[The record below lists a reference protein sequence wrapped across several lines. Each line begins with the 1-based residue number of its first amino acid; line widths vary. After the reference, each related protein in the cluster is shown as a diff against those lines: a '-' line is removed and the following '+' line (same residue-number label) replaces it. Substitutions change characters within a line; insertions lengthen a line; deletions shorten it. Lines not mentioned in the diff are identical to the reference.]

1 MGLGGINEHLVGL
14 QQKNA
19 SMLTGWF
26 CCLFSL
32 ALGLLWFSMSEGY
45 GVHYR
50 LFHPDTLGY
59 VLMLVGFVTVPVM
72 AYASAA
78 CLRGYQEAT
87 TRICRIV
94 SFAVPMTLVVGW
106 LICRTGDAL
115 IYLGIIS

>member
-1 MGLGGINEHLVGL
+1 MNTLSDSNNE
-14 QQKNA
+14 NA
-19 SMLTGWF
+19 SLLTGWF

-32 ALGLLWFSMSEGY
+32 LLGLLWFSMSEGY

-78 CLRGYQEAT
+78 CLCGYQEAT

-94 SFAVPMTLVVGW
+94 SFAVPMTVVVGW

-115 IYLGIIS
+115 IYLGIVS